1 MSTEELD
8 RKGLTFIRN
17 YIRATG
23 KAPSLRAIGNV
34 VQYKSPRSVQ
44 QMLQRLHDRKL
55 LTYENGEI
63 SMGGD
68 ASGATPHTVNIPLV
82 GAVACGLP
90 TLAEQ
95 EPDGWVRVSTRIA
108 APGHNYYILKA
119 HGTSMNDARPPIHP
133 GDLVLIRQQ
142 AHANPGDIVVA
153 LIDNDAT
160 IMEFRRTGT
169 HVMLRPLSTDRH
181 ATIVVTEELHI
192 QGRVVA
198 VLPDVFT
205 NMNEDND

>member
-1 MSTEELD
+1 MSTDELD

-23 KAPSLRAIGNV
+23 KAPSLRDIGKV

-44 QMLQRLHDRKL
+44 QMLQRLHERKL
-55 LTYENGEI
+55 LTYENGTI
-63 SMGGD
+63 SMGED
-68 ASGATPHTVNIPLV
+68 AGGATPHTVKVPVV

-95 EPDGWVRVSTRIA
+95 QPDGWVQVSTRIA
-108 APGHNYYILKA
+108 TPGHSYYILKA
-119 HGTSMNDARPPIHP
+119 HGTSMSDARPPINP
-133 GDLVLIRQQ
+133 GDLVLVRQQ
-142 AHANPGDIVVA
+142 AHANPGDVVVA

-160 IMEFRRTGT
+160 IKEFRRKGT
-169 HVMLRPLSTDRH
+169 HVMLRPLSTDDH
-181 ATIVVTEELHI
+181 PTIVVTEDLHI
-192 QGRVVA
+192 QGRVVT

-205 NMNEDND
+205 NTNEYND

>member
-1 MSTEELD
+1 MGSDDLD
-8 RKGLTFIRN
+8 RKGLTFIQN

-23 KAPSLRAIGNV
+23 KAPSLRDIGKV
-34 VQYKSPRSVQ
+34 VEYKSPRSVQ
-44 QMLQRLHDRKL
+44 QMLQRLHRRRL
-55 LTYENGEI
+55 LIYKNGAI
-63 SMGGD
+63 SMVEAAD
-68 ASGATPHTVNIPLV
+68 GATPHTIKVPVV

-90 TLAEQ
+90 MLAEQ

-108 APGHNYYILKA
+108 PAGHSYYILKA
-119 HGTSMNDARPPIHP
+119 DGTSMNNARPPINP

-160 IMEFRRTGT
+160 IKEFRRSGT
-169 HVMLRPLSTDRH
+169 HVMLRPLSTDKH
-181 ATIVVTEELHI
+181 PTIVVTEDLHI

-205 NMNEDND
+205 NMDEDND